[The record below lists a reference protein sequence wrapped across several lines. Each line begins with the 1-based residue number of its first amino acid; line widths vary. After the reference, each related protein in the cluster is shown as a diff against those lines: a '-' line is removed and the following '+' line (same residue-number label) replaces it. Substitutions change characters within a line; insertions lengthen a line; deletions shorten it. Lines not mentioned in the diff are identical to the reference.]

1 MKKRMEIYFIFLCL
15 TFNLSAQ
22 KFDFEKHEITDELVL
37 RKIEDN
43 AFLVTHVFPW
53 PGNSLLVKVSESD
66 FILVDTPWT
75 NSATKI
81 LLEWVRDQLGDINLK
96 VINTHFHMDNL
107 GGNAY
112 LQSQNIPC
120 YGSHLTKKLLNE
132 KKEAL
137 IERTL
142 KHLTEPRHKKYY
154 EEYKDNQF
162 VTPDHLFNIDEG
174 KTLKVGDETIE
185 IFYPGPGHTDDN
197 IVVYFKNRNL
207 LFGGCLI
214 KSLEAKSVGMA
225 SDGNMEEWPNSVKK
239 LIEKYK
245 DCKIVVPGHGVWGDI
260 SLLHHTIK
268 LFEERK

>member
-1 MKKRMEIYFIFLCL
+1 MKNRMIIYFIFLCL
-15 TFNLSAQ
+15 TFNLYA
-22 KFDFEKHEITDELVL
+22 KNFDFEKYEITDELVL

-75 NSATKI
+75 NEATKV
-81 LLEWVRDQLGDINLK
+81 LLEWIRDQLGDINLI

-107 GGNAY
+107 GGNEY

-120 YGSHLTKKLLNE
+120 YGSYLTKKLLEE
-132 KKEAL
+132 KGEVVL
-137 IERTL
+137 ERTL
-142 KHLTEPRHKKYY
+142 QILSESKYKKYY
-154 EEYKDNQF
+154 DVYKENQF
-162 VTPDHLFNIDEG
+162 VAPDHLFNIDEG
-174 KTLKVGDETIE
+174 MTLKIGDETIE

-214 KSLEAKSVGMA
+214 RSLNAGSVGTA

-245 DCKIVVPGHGVWGDI
+245 DCKIVVPGHGAWGDI
-260 SLLHHTIK
+260 SLLHHTVK
-268 LFEERK
+268 LFE